1 MGRSDP
7 TAYGTPAFD
16 REYRGQVA
24 YAYRILVVRRA
35 DGYTGAEFD
44 DAVGSV
50 LSGFRLGMFDAE
62 LENKPAERTTRTLA
76 VGLAVFALIAGL
88 VSILVVNQAV
98 TRHVNG
104 ADADH
109 PALSALGFTRPQRLW
124 GLVAMVAPATIGATL
139 VTTVASNAGSAL
151 MPVGLA
157 RRIEPE
163 PGLRF
168 DTLRDGA
175 RRGRADRDDAAHGD
189 RRGDVRDPPA
199 WSIRPDVQATPRAS
213 QPRCPPWD
221 SGP

>member
-1 MGRSDP
+1 MCWADP
-7 TAYGTPAFD
+7 TPPCTGTPAFD

-35 DGYTGAEFD
+35 DGYTAEEFD
-44 DAVGSV
+44 EAVGSV

-98 TRHVNG
+98 TRHVDG

-109 PALSALGFTRPQRLW
+109 PAFVCAR
-124 GLVAMVAPATIGATL
+124 VHAPATAVGSGGHGRPGHDRRRTGHDGGEL
-139 VTTVASNAGSAL
+139 TPGSAL

-163 PGLRF
+163 PGFAVRQA
-168 DTLRDGA
+168 RDCA
-175 RRGRADRDDAAHGD
+175 RRRA
-189 RRGDVRDPPA
+189 
-199 WSIRPDVQATPRAS
+199 
-213 QPRCPPWD
+213 C
-221 SGP
+221 